1 MSNNKIEIFQGHLRT
16 DALMSIGNETTNGQN
31 LEGHREEDPSTSNE
45 TPKGSINNSVTQT

>member
-1 MSNNKIEIFQGHLRT
+1 
-16 DALMSIGNETTNGQN
+16 MSIGNETTNGQN